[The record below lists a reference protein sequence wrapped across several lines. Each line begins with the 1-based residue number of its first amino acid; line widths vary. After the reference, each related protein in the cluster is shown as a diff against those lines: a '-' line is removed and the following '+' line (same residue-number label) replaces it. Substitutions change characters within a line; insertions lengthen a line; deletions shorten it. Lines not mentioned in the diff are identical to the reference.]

1 MSVETFL
8 SSFFELNKKIKSF
21 LNYYRKHLLIF
32 LGISLLIHLLPT
44 ILRIEY
50 VESVK
55 EVKRPPTTVKF
66 IQRAPR
72 LQKQLE
78 LKKAP
83 KIVERTMQRMSPQRS
98 RLATMPRTMTTS
110 VSHGGTSLAS
120 LGRPGDYVDR
130 TWSPQQAQ
138 LYGPNIQ
145 MEVENTRTSSRR
157 GATGLRENLIDWMN
171 FQDRFSGMIEQGSNK
186 KDVSGFI
193 EFYQLEY
200 RGSKVEDN
208 NQPGWNCIP
217 QALQNLADFI
227 NNNTKIRVSL
237 KGSIRLDS
245 KDLIN
250 FPIIFMMGY
259 RAEPI
264 YTKEEAQNLGKYL
277 REGGFLFIDDAYAYE
292 SGSFNRKVRQLI
304 RDALGYDAVFER
316 IPNNHPLYHA
326 WEDFDGPPAG
336 DDNIRPN
343 GMSLA
348 NPNPNQR
355 LKPIPERYK
364 YIEGIFLNGRL
375 AVVLSSKGYTRAW
388 GDWLKNPSSFGGP
401 QDNTR
406 QLQFGLNIIV
416 YASQQKGGIID
427 KNKQKVAAELS
438 K

>member
-1 MSVETFL
+1 MSVKSIFVPDYEL
-8 SSFFELNKKIKSF
+8 SQKIKAF
-21 LNYYRKHLLIF
+21 IKYYRKHLLVFI
-32 LGISLLIHLLPT
+32 LISFLIHFLPV
-44 ILRIEY
+44 ILNIKY
-50 VESVK
+50 IESVK
-55 EVKRPPTTVKF
+55 ETKRPPTTVKF

-78 LKKAP
+78 LQKAP
-83 KIVERTMQRMSPQRS
+83 KIVERTMQRMMPQKS
-98 RLATMPRTMTTS
+98 KMATMPRTMTTA
-110 VSHGGTSLAS
+110 VTHGGSALAS

-138 LYGPNIQ
+138 FYGPNIQ
-145 MEVENTRTSSRR
+145 MEVENTRMSSKR
-157 GATGLRENLIDWMN
+157 GVSGLKDNLIDWMN
-171 FQDRFSGMIEQGSNK
+171 FQDRFYGMIDQGSNK

-227 NNNTKIRVSL
+227 NNNTKIKVSL

-245 KDLIN
+245 KELMNI
-250 FPIIFMMGY
+250 PIIFMIGY

-277 REGGFLFIDDAYAYE
+277 REGGFLFIDDAFAYE
-292 SGSFNRKVRQLI
+292 AGSFNRKARQLI
-304 RDALGYDAVFER
+304 KDALGFDAVFER
-316 IPNNHPLYHA
+316 IPNNHPIYHS

-343 GMSLA
+343 GMALA
-348 NPNPNQR
+348 NPNPAQR
-355 LKPIPERYK
+355 LKPVPERYK
-364 YIEGIFLNGRL
+364 YLEGVFLNGRL
-375 AVVLSSKGYTRAW
+375 AVVLSSKGYSRAW

-406 QLQFGLNIIV
+406 QLQLGLNIIV
-416 YASQQKGGIID
+416 FAATQKGGIIE
-427 KNKQKVAAELS
+427 KNKQKVAAELN